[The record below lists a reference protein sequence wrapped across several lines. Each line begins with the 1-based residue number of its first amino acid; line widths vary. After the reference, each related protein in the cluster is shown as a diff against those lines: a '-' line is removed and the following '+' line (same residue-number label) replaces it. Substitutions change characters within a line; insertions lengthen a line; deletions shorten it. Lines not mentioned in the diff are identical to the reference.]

1 MSLLELKQKVA
12 RLSQRERR
20 ELQLYM
26 IKLRH
31 QTPAWKKATART
43 IREMQAGKYT
53 TIEQLEELHRR
64 G

>member
-1 MSLLELKQKVA
+1 MSFLELKQKVA
-12 RLSQRERR
+12 RLSQKERR
-20 ELQLYM
+20 ELQLYL
-26 IKLRH
+26 IKLKH

-53 TIEQLEELHRR
+53 TIEELEAIYRR

>member
-20 ELQLYM
+20 DLQLYM
-26 IKLRH
+26 IKLKH
-31 QTPAWKKATART
+31 QTPAWRKATART

-53 TIEQLEELHRR
+53 TIEQLEAIYRR

>member
-12 RLSQRERR
+12 RLSQKDRR
-20 ELQLYM
+20 ELQLYL

-31 QTPAWKKATART
+31 QTPAWRKATAKT
-43 IREMQAGKYT
+43 IREMKTGKYT
-53 TIEQLEELHRR
+53 TIEELDAVYRR